1 MKLDGIIDEN
11 MQSLNLKNLIIFYDE
26 DHDNLMNRL
35 FKNLKSYSIFLNTH
49 NMSFE
54 FFKNYLNNISD
65 DSMIVLLFSL
75 F

>member
-35 FKNLKSYSIFLNTH
+35 FKN
-49 NMSFE
+49 
-54 FFKNYLNNISD
+54 
-65 DSMIVLLFSL
+65 
-75 F
+75 